1 MEYFWY
7 TKFTIPD
14 GHGFALFGPQHLAW
28 LAAAAAVC
36 LVMGRLYSRWDERA
50 RARCRLAVGV
60 LLLADE
66 LFKDVAS
73 LATGQ
78 FRLDFLPFH
87 LCSINIFV
95 VWADILRPGPA
106 KKEVL
111 YAACLPGAVAALL
124 FPSWTKTPVWNFMA
138 LHSFT
143 VHILLL
149 LYPAL
154 LLAGGFR
161 PRFANLRRAAAPAAL
176 CVAGVFALNKL
187 LGTNFMFLNG
197 AGEGNPL
204 TLFEQWLGDPGY
216 LAAYPFLIA
225 LVWAV
230 LYLPWGACAPA
241 RKRKKRP
248 RAERRARQK
257 IPGVPFPGR
266 PRRSYS
272 ISHCILFH
280 FAGPPPM
287 GNAGDF
293 FYFSTACA
301 APAASSSMRAAGAG
315 PGAHASITRSKWFCR
330 VSLRRARAE
339 PCTGATHRP
348 ARPASSSRA
357 A

>member
-50 RARCRLAVGV
+50 RARCRLAVGL

-149 LYPAL
+149 LYPVL

-230 LYLPWGACAPA
+230 LYLPWALARRRAKEKMPA
-241 RKRKKRP
+241 R
-248 RAERRARQK
+248 
-257 IPGVPFPGR
+257 
-266 PRRSYS
+266 
-272 ISHCILFH
+272 
-280 FAGPPPM
+280 
-287 GNAGDF
+287 
-293 FYFSTACA
+293 
-301 APAASSSMRAAGAG
+301 
-315 PGAHASITRSKWFCR
+315 
-330 VSLRRARAE
+330 
-339 PCTGATHRP
+339 
-348 ARPASSSRA
+348 
-357 A
+357 